1 MEPQRDLT
9 FSEITIKNLTRCLR
23 WHKNG
28 ITDWSPERWMTATM
42 GELGEAANALKKLF
56 RVEDEIVNI
65 NEPGRQLQT
74 RQEAIDKIGEELADT
89 FIYLNL
95 LACRLDIN
103 LAKEVINKFNATSIK
118 YGFPERL

>member
-1 MEPQRDLT
+1 MTSPTSLT
-9 FSEITIKNLTRCLR
+9 FSEITAVNLARCNR

-28 ITDWSPERWMTATM
+28 ITDWTPERWMTATM

-56 RVEDEIVNI
+56 RIEDEIVNI
-65 NEPGRQLQT
+65 NEPGRHLQT
-74 RQEAIDKIGEELADT
+74 RQEAIAKIGEELADT

-103 LAKEVINKFNATSIK
+103 LAKEVINKFNETSKK